1 MRTVLDG
8 FCEHVVGS
16 CIRHVLIDEVD
27 AAKCVV
33 HLRKVSVEGI
43 ISSPSKLGL
52 CVQLDIRVMRKV
64 PYTRMTLWVLLFFEE
79 IFYYGFVSMSCVQ
92 SLF

>member
-64 PYTRMTLWVLLFFEE
+64 PYTRMTVGSIVLEE
-79 IFYYGFVSMSCVQ
+79 FFYYGFVSMSCVQ